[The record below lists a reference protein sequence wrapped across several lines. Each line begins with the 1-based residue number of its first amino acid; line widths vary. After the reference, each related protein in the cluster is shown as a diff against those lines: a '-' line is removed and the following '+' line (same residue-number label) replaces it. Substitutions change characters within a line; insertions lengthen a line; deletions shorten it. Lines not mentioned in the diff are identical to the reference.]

1 MRTHPIEKLA
11 RAARYAREL
20 ASETA
25 SAEMREAR
33 HTERRRY
40 VDRYVF
46 ALRQSAG
53 PPETILDRLERH
65 GDFR

>member
-11 RAARYAREL
+11 RAAREAREL
-20 ASETA
+20 AGED
-25 SAEMREAR
+25 MREAR
-33 HTERRRY
+33 ARERRRY
-40 VDRYVF
+40 VERYVF

-53 PPETILDRLERH
+53 PPETILDRLERR